1 MQKNTSF
8 KFHTVDV
15 CDRKE
20 RDELHRFLTD
30 CTDSFRY
37 SRDGH
42 VPDEVVDN
50 IIRKK
55 FINPETIESF
65 QEFWTRFALR
75 EDWRLVWS
83 ILVTNQPDDLFIID
97 SQTMRVHLSDYP
109 DYSPEWY
116 HNVINYLVHPD
127 ARWRGVGRWLV
138 RGMNQNRESFSWK
151 GISYR
156 AEPPSFP
163 AYLRMGGTHLPKYDK
178 FSTHPNSPIP
188 PGFSSNKEFNTRYVP
203 EATRN
208 HPLHQDKLDTLRY
221 KYALIVNDTI
231 FNKNEYE

>member
-1 MQKNTSF
+1 MHGNTNLD
-8 KFHTVDV
+8 FHTIDV
-15 CDRKE
+15 WNKKE
-20 RDELHRFLTD
+20 RDELHRFLKE

-37 SRDGH
+37 SKNGH

-65 QEFWTRFALR
+65 QEFWTRFGLH
-75 EDWRLVWS
+75 EHWKLVWS
-83 ILVTNQPDDLFIID
+83 ILVSNHPDDLFIID
-97 SQTMRVHLSDYP
+97 SNTMRVHLSDYP

-127 ARWRGVGRWLV
+127 ARWRWVWRWLV
-138 RGMNQNRESFSWK
+138 KGLHRNRGLFNWK

-163 AYLRMGGTHLPKYDK
+163 AYLRMWWVHLPEYDK
-178 FSTHPNSPIP
+178 FSTHPDSPIA
-188 PGFSSNKEFNTRYVP
+188 PGFNSNKEFNDRYVP
-203 EATRN
+203 EATKN
-208 HPLHQDKLDTLRY
+208 HPAHKDKINTLRY
-221 KYALIVNDTI
+221 KYALIINNTI
-231 FNKNEYE
+231 FNENE